1 MDLTEQPGADLV
13 REISYSDIPKL
24 YALDC
29 YFSGRKKKD
38 KVVVTI
44 KEYNKEKFDLV
55 ILRQVDELM
64 LKLRRENLERNARI
78 KATAKENEEKPFY
91 RVITANQVEKLQGKC
106 LDFAYFLRDDG
117 NFNIV
122 FNKNIEQKINAELK
136 SETVKLTLN

>member
-1 MDLTEQPGADLV
+1 V

-78 KATAKENEEKPFY
+78 KATAKENNDKPCY
-91 RVITANQVEKLQGKC
+91 RVVNSAQVEKLQNKG
-106 LDFAYFLRDDG
+106 LEFAYFLRDDG

-122 FNKNIEQKINAELK
+122 FNKNIEQKINSELK
-136 SETVKLTLN
+136 SATLKLSL

>member
-1 MDLTEQPGADLV
+1 LSLTEQPGADLV
-13 REISYSDIPKL
+13 REISHFDIPKL

-64 LKLRRENLERNARI
+64 LKLRRENLERNAQI
-78 KATAKENEEKPFY
+78 KATAKENNEKPCY
-91 RVITANQVEKLQGKC
+91 LVANKNQFNRLKNSNLK
-106 LDFAYFLRDDG
+106 FAFFQKG
-117 NFNIV
+117 ENFNIV

-136 SETVKLTLN
+136 SATLKLSL